1 MPNRRYPYDV
11 LEQAIA
17 VQEAWSQIDDHLAF
31 GPLTMTALAN
41 DISQLRSLDHSIASL
56 ESKLTE
62 LENQREEA
70 CANTWDK
77 VKRARAGVKA
87 AFGDDS
93 SQFEMI
99 GGTRLSDRKS
109 PRRTPQP
116 AQAASA

>member
-17 VQEAWSQIDDHLAF
+17 VQEAWGQIDEHLAF

-41 DISQLRSLDHSIASL
+41 DITQLRSLDHSIASL

-70 CANTWDK
+70 CADTWDK

-116 AQAASA
+116 AQAPSA